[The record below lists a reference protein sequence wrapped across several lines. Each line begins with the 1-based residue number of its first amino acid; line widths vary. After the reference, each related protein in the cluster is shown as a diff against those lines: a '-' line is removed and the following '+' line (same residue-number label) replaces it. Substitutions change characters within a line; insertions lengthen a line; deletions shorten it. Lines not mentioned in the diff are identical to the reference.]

1 MEKVREQLKILSKR
15 HSLQIISMLLGGPR
29 NITQISEE
37 LGAPYTT
44 TQQRV
49 DELEWADLVEVE
61 PSIDEASKRAV
72 RLVRLVNFRIELSP
86 RSIQAIVKGGDERVL
101 RVV

>member
-1 MEKVREQLKILSKR
+1 LEKIREQLKILSKR
-15 HSLQIISMLLGGPR
+15 HSLQIVSMLLEGPR
-29 NITQISEE
+29 YITQISEE
-37 LGAPYTT
+37 LGVPYTT

-49 DELEWADLVEVE
+49 AELEWADLVEVE
-61 PSIDEASKRAV
+61 SSIDEASKRGV

-86 RSIQAIVKGGDERVL
+86 RSIQAMLKGGDERVL